1 MDPTALHNDCI
12 VIDGLE
18 ISRWS
23 RSVFEDMRKGGL
35 TAVNCTCAV
44 WEGVRGTMDNIAKW
58 KRWFDENSDI
68 ILQVYSTND
77 IRRAKREGKTG
88 ISLGWQ
94 NSYAVEDRLEYLQL
108 FKELGVN
115 TIQLTYNTHNLVGS
129 GCWETVDSGLS
140 DFGRDLI
147 DEMNRLGMLVDL
159 SHVGPKT
166 SSDAIAHSKKPV
178 AYTHCA
184 PAALFDHPRNKSD
197 AQLKGIA
204 DQGGFVGY
212 ATYPMFLARG
222 ADSTVEDCVEG
233 IEHLV
238 NLIGE
243 DNVGIGTDFTQD
255 QDVAFFDYLSCDKGT
270 GRRIVPPRPNG
281 GVTVM
286 PEGLRTI
293 GDFPN
298 LTRTMLNRGWPEA
311 RVRKVMGE
319 NWLRFLDEVWT

>member
-1 MDPTALHNDCI
+1 MSPNGLRDLPSADAIARKVRRMDPTALHDDCI

-77 IRRAKREGKTG
+77 IRRAKQEGKTG

-178 AYTHCA
+178 
-184 PAALFDHPRNKSD
+184 K
-197 AQLKGIA
+197 
-204 DQGGFVGY
+204 
-212 ATYPMFLARG
+212 
-222 ADSTVEDCVEG
+222 
-233 IEHLV
+233 
-238 NLIGE
+238 
-243 DNVGIGTDFTQD
+243 
-255 QDVAFFDYLSCDKGT
+255 
-270 GRRIVPPRPNG
+270 
-281 GVTVM
+281 
-286 PEGLRTI
+286 
-293 GDFPN
+293 
-298 LTRTMLNRGWPEA
+298 
-311 RVRKVMGE
+311 
-319 NWLRFLDEVWT
+319 